1 MAERPA
7 PPPPPLPERVTLPL
21 LTLITQQSLD
31 EDYRWAAERRRAA
44 REASSAAQAREQGDG
59 QAGGQAGRPGGTQ
72 TGEGG
77 AGRPS
82 PRRPRAGGLGA
93 AAVVAVFGVM
103 VTVAFVQTAR
113 QEDVS
118 DASRTTL
125 ISRIDSQRE
134 RVDAVQS
141 DLVSLRTRNAGL
153 QDQATALDDDEQAV
167 EARLRRLQVRTG
179 FVAVRGE
186 GVRVVVEENPE
197 AVEPGEKVSDLD
209 LTLLVN
215 ALWSAGAEA
224 VSVNGQRVTALTA
237 IRTSGNSIK
246 VNSIGI
252 AAPYTVLAIG
262 DSARLQADFY
272 DTGSGLAFDGIA
284 RALGFTYEL
293 GGDDELSLPAA
304 PLRLERLRFARDPEA
319 PPIDTRP
326 ADQQGGRAP

>member
-1 MAERPA
+1 MADRPRPAAQAPAGDTDSERPG
-7 PPPPPLPERVTLPL
+7 PPPLPERVTLPL

-44 REASSAAQAREQGDG
+44 RAQSGTDTDTDTSASVARP
-59 QAGGQAGRPGGTQ
+59 AGG
-72 TGEGG
+72 
-77 AGRPS
+77 
-82 PRRPRAGGLGA
+82 RAGGLAA

-103 VTVAFVQTAR
+103 VTVAFVQTSR

-125 ISRIDSQRE
+125 ISRIDGQRE
-134 RVDAVQS
+134 RVDAVQA
-141 DLVSLRTRNAGL
+141 DLVALRTANAGL
-153 QDQATALDDDEQAV
+153 QDQATTLDDDEQAV

-179 FVAVRGE
+179 FVPVRGE
-186 GVRVVVEENPE
+186 GVRVVVEENPA
-197 AVEPGEKVSDLD
+197 AVEPEERVSDLD

-237 IRTSGNSIK
+237 IRTSGDPIK

-262 DSARLQADFY
+262 DSAQLQADFY

-293 GGDDELSLPAA
+293 SGDDELSLPAG
-304 PLRLERLRFARDPEA
+304 PGRFEQLRFARDPEA

-326 ADQQGGRAP
+326 DDQRGGRAP

>member
-1 MAERPA
+1 MAERPGR
-7 PPPPPLPERVTLPL
+7 PGTPLPERVTLPL

-44 REASSAAQAREQGDG
+44 REAAAATGPEGAEGSGETATGDRP
-59 QAGGQAGRPGGTQ
+59 AGERD
-72 TGEGG
+72 
-77 AGRPS
+77 
-82 PRRPRAGGLGA
+82 PRGRAGGLAA

-103 VTVAFVQTAR
+103 VTVAFVQTSR

-125 ISRIDSQRE
+125 ISRIDAQRA
-134 RVDAVQS
+134 RVDAVQA
-141 DLVSLRTRNAGL
+141 DLVALRTANAAL

-179 FVAVRGE
+179 FVPVRGE

-197 AVEPGEKVSDLD
+197 AVEPEERVSDLD

-237 IRTSGNSIK
+237 IRTSGDPIK
-246 VNSIGI
+246 VNSVGI
-252 AAPYTVLAIG
+252 AAPYTVLAVG
-262 DSARLQADFY
+262 DSAQLQADFY

-293 GGDDELSLPAA
+293 SGDDELSLPAG
-304 PLRLERLRFARDPEA
+304 PGRFERLRFARDPEA